1 MYSVFDFYHL
11 FHSWCICF
19 KFRLFSACSNY
30 LANIQNDISYCQDI
44 FVTNNK
50 LCMGISEVV
59 TLLVKWP
66 DKRHTYVFIYYH
78 KDKGCH

>member
-1 MYSVFDFYHL
+1 
-11 FHSWCICF
+11 
-19 KFRLFSACSNY
+19 
-30 LANIQNDISYCQDI
+30 
-44 FVTNNK
+44 
-50 LCMGISEVV
+50 MGISEVV